1 MPNRRTKPSI
11 VLGAVALLAVATPF
25 AVAGLTDST
34 TTGVRPANETTPV
47 TVPTKIVETAL
58 SAAPDIVIPLQELTG
73 LPLPDLRL
81 SDLKY
86 LPLPDSIVIP
96 PIEIPDIP
104 GLTTPAPGNATAQA
118 PVPRVDA
125 SAPVNPEAADPTG
138 PPLGAAVK
146 EIKQDTPFSMVALT
160 SEQLDGAT
168 AQVRR
173 QLEDGSW
180 GPWLQTAPVDSTAD
194 DAAPAPAKQGTE
206 PIFVGLTNAV
216 QVLLTPLT
224 SSAAPESFATA
235 PVPEVPVVE
244 LPAADA
250 PAEAPAA
257 AEQPLGYTPASSS
270 KPLRQQDPAPVDPAA
285 PAPAVEAPAA
295 DPAQPEA
302 APEGTAE
309 QLAAAVSDI
318 SAVLITPGTSPVDS
332 ALSDI
337 ATPVA
342 GDAGPK
348 VITRAQWGAD
358 ESIRCATPTID
369 DFLGGATVHHTA
381 GSNDYSKSESAEIVR
396 AIYAYHAQTLGWC
409 DIGYNVLVDKYGQ
422 IFEGRAGGLDKPVQ
436 GAHAGGFNENT
447 MGIAMMGDYSS
458 EDPSQETIDSVGKF
472 LGWRLGKAG
481 LDPEGT
487 TTMTSEG
494 TDFTFVGKGKSVDLP
509 VIFGHRDVG
518 NTECPGDSGYARLGE
533 IRDIAAANL
542 GGGDATPASPDAT
555 DPAPDTAVTD
565 ATPSRPGS
573 DASSTLGENIP
584 ALVAELQRLASTSPV
599 AQKWLASGAETGSL
613 GVPVS
618 GLVQVSGGREKAQFA
633 NGEIITNMA
642 GQAVA
647 VIGKIF
653 QQYAQ
658 QGGVD
663 GVLGLPLTDE
673 FRVPEGFRT
682 DFENG
687 SLIFNELTGIVTT
700 VIKTYNDT
708 YNAEM
713 QNPVAAPVEPA
724 PVPEPAPAPEP
735 APEPA
740 PAG

>member
-25 AVAGLTDST
+25 AVTGLTDST

-47 TVPTKIVETAL
+47 TVPTTIVETAL
-58 SAAPDIVIPLQELTG
+58 SSAPDIVIPLQQLTG

-146 EIKQDTPFSMVALT
+146 EIRQDNPFSMVALT
-160 SEQLDGAT
+160 SEQLNGAS

-194 DAAPAPAKQGTE
+194 DSAPAPRTQGTE
-206 PIFVGLTNAV
+206 PIFVGLTKAV

-224 SSAAPESFATA
+224 SSAAPESFAGA
-235 PVPEVPVVE
+235 QVPEVPVVE

-250 PAEAPAA
+250 PVAEAPAVEA
-257 AEQPLGYTPASSS
+257 PAVATDQPLGYTPASSS
-270 KPLRQQDPAPVDPAA
+270 KPLRQQDPAPLDPAA
-285 PAPAVEAPAA
+285 MDPAAAEPAPADPAA
-295 DPAQPEA
+295 DPNQASS
-302 APEGTAE
+302 AE

-318 SAVLITPGTSPVDS
+318 SAVLITPGTSPADS
-332 ALSDI
+332 ALSEI

-342 GDAGPK
+342 GNAGPN

-358 ESIRCATPTID
+358 ESIRCDTPTYD
-369 DFLGGATVHHTA
+369 DFIGGATVHHTA

-409 DIGYNVLVDKYGQ
+409 DIGYNALVDKYGQ

-447 MGIAMMGDYSS
+447 VGVAMMGDYST
-458 EDPSQETIDSVGKF
+458 EDPSQETVDSVGKF
-472 LGWRLGKAG
+472 LGWRLGNAG
-481 LDPEGT
+481 LDPKGT

-494 TDFTFVGKGKSVDLP
+494 TDFTFVGKGKSIDLP

-518 NTECPGDSGYARLGE
+518 NTECPGNAGYARLGE
-533 IRDIAAANL
+533 IREIAAANL
-542 GGGDATPASPDAT
+542 GGGEAPVETPDTT
-555 DPAPDTAVTD
+555 DTAPDTAVTD
-565 ATPSRPGS
+565 AAPSRPGTE
-573 DASSTLGENIP
+573 ASSTPGENIP
-584 ALVAELQRLASTSPV
+584 ALVAELQRLAATSPV
-599 AQKWLASGAETGSL
+599 AQKWLSSGGETGAL

-653 QQYAQ
+653 QQYLQ

-663 GVLGLPLTDE
+663 GVLGLPITDE
-673 FRVPEGFRT
+673 FRVQEGFRT

-708 YNAEM
+708 YSAQM
-713 QNPVAAPVEPA
+713 QNPVAAPVAPA
-724 PVPEPAPAPEP
+724 PVPEPAPA
-735 APEPA
+735 
-740 PAG
+740 G

>member
-25 AVAGLTDST
+25 AVAGLIDST

-58 SAAPDIVIPLQELTG
+58 NAAPDIVIPLQELTG

-96 PIEIPDIP
+96 PIQIPDIP
-104 GLTTPAPGNATAQA
+104 GLTTPAPGGATAQA
-118 PVPRVDA
+118 PIPRVDA

-146 EIKQDTPFSMVALT
+146 EISQDTPFSMVALT
-160 SEQLDGAT
+160 SEQLNGAS

-180 GPWLQTAPVDSTAD
+180 GPWLATAPVDSTAD
-194 DAAPAPAKQGTE
+194 DSVPAAGKQGTE
-206 PIFVGLTNAV
+206 PIFVGLTKAV
-216 QVLLTPLT
+216 QVLLTPMT
-224 SSAAPESFATA
+224 SSAAPESFAAA

-244 LPAADA
+244 LPAAGAPADA
-250 PAEAPAA
+250 PAADSPAPAA
-257 AEQPLGYTPASSS
+257 TEQPLGYTPASSS

-285 PAPAVEAPAA
+285 PIE
-295 DPAQPEA
+295 PAQPEA
-302 APEGTAE
+302 TTDSSAE
-309 QLAAAVSDI
+309 QLAAAVNDI

-369 DFLGGATVHHTA
+369 DFIGGATVHHTA

-409 DIGYNVLVDKYGQ
+409 DIGYNALVDKYGQ

-447 MGIAMMGDYSS
+447 VGVAMMGDYST
-458 EDPSQETIDSVGKF
+458 EDPSQETVDSVGKF

-481 LDPEGT
+481 LDPKGT

-494 TDFTFVGKGKSVDLP
+494 TDFTFIGKGKTVDLP

-518 NTECPGDSGYARLGE
+518 NTECPGNAGYARLGE

-542 GGGDATPASPDAT
+542 GGGDATPAAPDT
-555 DPAPDTAVTD
+555 NDTAPDTAVTD
-565 ATPSRPGS
+565 PAPSRPGT
-573 DASSTLGENIP
+573 DVSSTLGENIP
-584 ALVAELQRLASTSPV
+584 ALVAELQRLAATSPV
-599 AQKWLASGAETGSL
+599 AQKWLASGGETGSL

-618 GLVQVSGGREKAQFA
+618 GLVQVSGGREKAQFQ

-653 QQYAQ
+653 QQYLQ

-663 GVLGLPLTDE
+663 GVLGLPITDE
-673 FRVPEGFRT
+673 FKVPEGFRT

-713 QNPVAAPVEPA
+713 QNPAAAPV
-724 PVPEPAPAPEP
+724 EPAPAPEP
-735 APEPA
+735 AP
-740 PAG
+740 AG

>member
-96 PIEIPDIP
+96 PIQIPDIP

-118 PVPRVDA
+118 PIPRVDA

-146 EIKQDTPFSMVALT
+146 EISQDTPFSMVALT
-160 SEQLDGAT
+160 SEQLNGAS

-194 DAAPAPAKQGTE
+194 DSVPAAGKQGTE
-206 PIFVGLTNAV
+206 PIFVGLTKAV

-224 SSAAPESFATA
+224 SSAAPESFAAA

-250 PAEAPAA
+250 PAEAPAADAPAAEAPAPAA

-285 PAPAVEAPAA
+285 PIE
-295 DPAQPEA
+295 PAQPEA
-302 APEGTAE
+302 APESSAE
-309 QLAAAVSDI
+309 QLASAVNDI
-318 SAVLITPGTSPVDS
+318 SAVLITPGTSPADS
-332 ALSDI
+332 ALSDL

-369 DFLGGATVHHTA
+369 DFIGGATVHHTA

-409 DIGYNVLVDKYGQ
+409 DIGYNALVDKYGQ

-447 MGIAMMGDYSS
+447 VGVAMMGDYST
-458 EDPSQETIDSVGKF
+458 EDPSQETVDSVGKF

-481 LDPEGT
+481 LDPKGT

-494 TDFTFVGKGKSVDLP
+494 TDFTFIGKGKTVDLP

-518 NTECPGDSGYARLGE
+518 NTECPGDAGYARLGE

-542 GGGDATPASPDAT
+542 GGGDATPASPDTT
-555 DPAPDTAVTD
+555 DTAPDTAVTD
-565 ATPSRPGS
+565 PAPSRPGT
-573 DASSTLGENIP
+573 DA
-584 ALVAELQRLASTSPV
+584 
-599 AQKWLASGAETGSL
+599 
-613 GVPVS
+613 
-618 GLVQVSGGREKAQFA
+618 
-633 NGEIITNMA
+633 
-642 GQAVA
+642 
-647 VIGKIF
+647 
-653 QQYAQ
+653 
-658 QGGVD
+658 
-663 GVLGLPLTDE
+663 
-673 FRVPEGFRT
+673 
-682 DFENG
+682 
-687 SLIFNELTGIVTT
+687 
-700 VIKTYNDT
+700 
-708 YNAEM
+708 
-713 QNPVAAPVEPA
+713 
-724 PVPEPAPAPEP
+724 
-735 APEPA
+735 
-740 PAG
+740 

>member
-47 TVPTKIVETAL
+47 TVPTTIVETAL

-96 PIEIPDIP
+96 PIQIPYIP

-118 PVPRVDA
+118 PIPRVDA

-146 EIKQDTPFSMVALT
+146 EISQDTPFSMVALT
-160 SEQLDGAT
+160 SEQLNGAS

-194 DAAPAPAKQGTE
+194 DSVPAAGKQGTE
-206 PIFVGLTNAV
+206 PIFVGLTKAV

-224 SSAAPESFATA
+224 SSAAPESFAAA

-257 AEQPLGYTPASSS
+257 DAPAAEAPAPAATEQPLGYTPASSS

-285 PAPAVEAPAA
+285 PIE
-295 DPAQPEA
+295 PAQPEA
-302 APEGTAE
+302 APESSAE
-309 QLAAAVSDI
+309 QLASAVNDI
-318 SAVLITPGTSPVDS
+318 SAVLITPGTSPADS
-332 ALSDI
+332 ALSDL

-342 GDAGPK
+342 GDAGPN

-358 ESIRCATPTID
+358 ESIRCANPTID
-369 DFLGGATVHHTA
+369 DFIGGATVHHTA

-409 DIGYNVLVDKYGQ
+409 DIGYNALVDKYGQ

-447 MGIAMMGDYSS
+447 VGVAMMGDYST
-458 EDPSQETIDSVGKF
+458 EDPSQETVDSVGKF

-481 LDPEGT
+481 LDPKGT

-494 TDFTFVGKGKSVDLP
+494 TDFTFIGKGKTVDLP

-518 NTECPGDSGYARLGE
+518 NTECPGDAGYARLGE

-542 GGGDATPASPDAT
+542 GGGDLAPAAPDTT
-555 DPAPDTAVTD
+555 DTAPDTAVTD
-565 ATPSRPGS
+565 PAPSRPGT
-573 DASSTLGENIP
+573 DVSSTLGENIP
-584 ALVAELQRLASTSPV
+584 ALVAELQRLAATSPV
-599 AQKWLASGAETGSL
+599 AQKWLASGGETGSL

-618 GLVQVSGGREKAQFA
+618 GLVQVSGGREKAQFQ

-653 QQYAQ
+653 QQYLQ

-663 GVLGLPLTDE
+663 GVLGLPITDE
-673 FRVPEGFRT
+673 FKVPEGFRT

-724 PVPEPAPAPEP
+724 P

>member
-47 TVPTKIVETAL
+47 TVPTTIVETAL

-96 PIEIPDIP
+96 PIQIPDIP

-118 PVPRVDA
+118 PIPRVDA

-146 EIKQDTPFSMVALT
+146 EISQDTPFSMVALT
-160 SEQLDGAT
+160 SEQLNGAS

-194 DAAPAPAKQGTE
+194 DSAPAAGKQGTE
-206 PIFVGLTNAV
+206 PIFVGLTKAV

-224 SSAAPESFATA
+224 SSAAPESFAAA

-257 AEQPLGYTPASSS
+257 DAPAAEAPAPAAEEQPLGYTPASSS

-285 PAPAVEAPAA
+285 PIE
-295 DPAQPEA
+295 PAQPEA
-302 APEGTAE
+302 APESSAE
-309 QLAAAVSDI
+309 QLASAVNDI
-318 SAVLITPGTSPVDS
+318 SAVLITPGTSPADS
-332 ALSDI
+332 ALSDL

-342 GDAGPK
+342 GDAGPN

-358 ESIRCATPTID
+358 ESIRCANPTID
-369 DFLGGATVHHTA
+369 DFIGGATVHHTA

-409 DIGYNVLVDKYGQ
+409 DIGYNALVDKYGQ

-447 MGIAMMGDYSS
+447 VGVAMMGDYST
-458 EDPSQETIDSVGKF
+458 EDPSQETVDSVGKF

-481 LDPEGT
+481 LDPKGT

-494 TDFTFVGKGKSVDLP
+494 TDFTFIGKGKTVDLP

-518 NTECPGDSGYARLGE
+518 NTECPGDAGYARLGE

-542 GGGDATPASPDAT
+542 GGGDATPASPDTT
-555 DPAPDTAVTD
+555 DTAPDTAVTD
-565 ATPSRPGS
+565 PAPSRPGT

-599 AQKWLASGAETGSL
+599 AQKWLASGGETGSL

-618 GLVQVSGGREKAQFA
+618 GLVQVSGGREKAQFQ

-653 QQYAQ
+653 QQYLQ

-663 GVLGLPLTDE
+663 GVLGLPITDE
-673 FRVPEGFRT
+673 FKVPEGFRT

-713 QNPVAAPVEPA
+713 QNPAAAPV
-724 PVPEPAPAPEP
+724 EPAPAPEP
-735 APEPA
+735 AP
-740 PAG
+740 AG

>member
-47 TVPTKIVETAL
+47 TVPTTIVETAL
-58 SAAPDIVIPLQELTG
+58 SAAPDIVIPLQQLTG

-86 LPLPDSIVIP
+86 LPLPESIVIP

-118 PVPRVDA
+118 PIPRVDA
-125 SAPVNPEAADPTG
+125 SAPINPEAADPTG

-146 EIKQDTPFSMVALT
+146 EISQDTPFSMVALT
-160 SEQLDGAT
+160 SEELNGAS

-180 GPWLQTAPVDSTAD
+180 GPWLETAPVDSNAD
-194 DAAPAPAKQGTE
+194 DSAPSPAKQGTE
-206 PIFVGLTNAV
+206 PIFVGMTKAV

-224 SSAAPESFATA
+224 GSAAPEGSAVA
-235 PVPEVPVVE
+235 PVPEIPVVE
-244 LPAADA
+244 MPSGDA
-250 PAEAPAA
+250 PVDGAPA

-270 KPLRQQDPAPVDPAA
+270 TPLRQQDPAPLDPAA
-285 PAPAVEAPAA
+285 MDPAAAEPAPADPAA
-295 DPAQPEA
+295 DPNQANP
-302 APEGTAE
+302 AE
-309 QLAAAVSDI
+309 QLAAAVNDI
-318 SAVLITPGTSPVDS
+318 SAVLITPGTSPADS

-342 GDAGPK
+342 GNAGPN

-358 ESIRCATPTID
+358 ESIRCATPTYD
-369 DFLGGATVHHTA
+369 DFIGGATVHHTA

-409 DIGYNVLVDKYGQ
+409 DIGYNALVDKYGQ
-422 IFEGRAGGLDKPVQ
+422 IFEGRAGGLDKAVQ

-447 MGIAMMGDYSS
+447 VGVAMMGDYST
-458 EDPSQETIDSVGKF
+458 EDPSQETVDSVGKF
-472 LGWRLGKAG
+472 LGWRLGLAG
-481 LDPEGT
+481 LDPKGT

-494 TDFTFVGKGKSVDLP
+494 TNFTFVGKGKSIDLP

-518 NTECPGDSGYARLGE
+518 NTECPGNAGYARLGE

-542 GGGDATPASPDAT
+542 GGGDGAPAAPDTAPET
-555 DPAPDTAVTD
+555 SPDTAVTD
-565 ATPSRPGS
+565 AAPSRPGTN
-573 DASSTLGENIP
+573 ASSTLGENIP
-584 ALVAELQRLASTSPV
+584 ALVAELQRLAATSPV
-599 AQKWLASGAETGSL
+599 AQKWLASGGETGAL

-653 QQYAQ
+653 QQYLQ

-663 GVLGLPLTDE
+663 GILGLPITDE

-708 YNAEM
+708 YDAEM
-713 QNPVAAPVEPA
+713 QKPAAAPV
-724 PVPEPAPAPEP
+724 EPAPAPEP
-735 APEPA
+735 AP
-740 PAG
+740 AG

>member
-47 TVPTKIVETAL
+47 TVPTTIVETAL

-96 PIEIPDIP
+96 PIQIPDIP

-118 PVPRVDA
+118 PIPRVDA

-146 EIKQDTPFSMVALT
+146 EISQDTPFSMVALT
-160 SEQLDGAT
+160 SEQLNGAS

-194 DAAPAPAKQGTE
+194 DSVPAAGKQGTE
-206 PIFVGLTNAV
+206 PIFVGLTKAV

-224 SSAAPESFATA
+224 SSAAPESFAAA

-250 PAEAPAA
+250 PAEAPAADAPAPAA

-285 PAPAVEAPAA
+285 PIE
-295 DPAQPEA
+295 PAQPEA
-302 APEGTAE
+302 APESSAE
-309 QLAAAVSDI
+309 QLASAVNDI
-318 SAVLITPGTSPVDS
+318 SAVLITPGTSPADS
-332 ALSDI
+332 ALSDL

-369 DFLGGATVHHTA
+369 DFIGGATVHHTA

-409 DIGYNVLVDKYGQ
+409 DIGYNALVDKYGQ

-447 MGIAMMGDYSS
+447 VGVAMMGDYST
-458 EDPSQETIDSVGKF
+458 EDPSQETVDSVGKF

-481 LDPEGT
+481 LDPKGT

-494 TDFTFVGKGKSVDLP
+494 TDFTFIGKGKTVDLP

-518 NTECPGDSGYARLGE
+518 NTECPGDAGYARLGE

-542 GGGDATPASPDAT
+542 GGGDATPASPDTT
-555 DPAPDTAVTD
+555 DTAPDTAVTD
-565 ATPSRPGS
+565 PAPSRPGT

-599 AQKWLASGAETGSL
+599 AQKWLASGGETGSL

-618 GLVQVSGGREKAQFA
+618 GLVQVSGGREKAQFQ

-653 QQYAQ
+653 QQYLQ

-663 GVLGLPLTDE
+663 GVLGLPITDE
-673 FRVPEGFRT
+673 FKVPEGFRT

-713 QNPVAAPVEPA
+713 QNPAAAPV
-724 PVPEPAPAPEP
+724 EPAPAPEP
-735 APEPA
+735 AP
-740 PAG
+740 AG

>member
-25 AVAGLTDST
+25 TVAGLTDST

-47 TVPTKIVETAL
+47 TVPTTIVETAL

-96 PIEIPDIP
+96 PIQIPDIP

-118 PVPRVDA
+118 PIPRVDA

-146 EIKQDTPFSMVALT
+146 EISQDTPFSMVALT
-160 SEQLDGAT
+160 SEQLNGAS

-194 DAAPAPAKQGTE
+194 DSVPAAGKQGTE
-206 PIFVGLTNAV
+206 PIFVGLTKAV

-224 SSAAPESFATA
+224 SSAAPESFASA

-250 PAEAPAA
+250 PAEAPAADAPAAEAPAPAA

-285 PAPAVEAPAA
+285 PIE
-295 DPAQPEA
+295 PAQPEA
-302 APEGTAE
+302 APESSAE
-309 QLAAAVSDI
+309 QLASAVNDI
-318 SAVLITPGTSPVDS
+318 SAVLITPGTSPADS
-332 ALSDI
+332 ALSDL

-369 DFLGGATVHHTA
+369 DFIGGATVHHTA

-409 DIGYNVLVDKYGQ
+409 DIGYNALVDKYGQ

-447 MGIAMMGDYSS
+447 VGVAMMGDYST
-458 EDPSQETIDSVGKF
+458 EDPSQETVDSVGKF

-481 LDPEGT
+481 LDPKGT

-494 TDFTFVGKGKSVDLP
+494 TDFTFIGKGKTVDLP

-518 NTECPGDSGYARLGE
+518 NTECPGDAGYARLGE

-542 GGGDATPASPDAT
+542 GGGDATPASPDTT
-555 DPAPDTAVTD
+555 DTAPDTAVTD
-565 ATPSRPGS
+565 PAPSRPGT

-599 AQKWLASGAETGSL
+599 AQKWLASGGETGSL

-618 GLVQVSGGREKAQFA
+618 GLVQVSGGREKAQFQ

-653 QQYAQ
+653 QQYLQ

-663 GVLGLPLTDE
+663 GVLGLPITDE
-673 FRVPEGFRT
+673 FKVPEGFRT

-713 QNPVAAPVEPA
+713 QNPAAAPVEPA
-724 PVPEPAPAPEP
+724 PAPE
-735 APEPA
+735 AA

>member
-118 PVPRVDA
+118 PIPRVDA
-125 SAPVNPEAADPTG
+125 AAPVNPEAADPTG

-160 SEQLDGAT
+160 SEQLDGAS

-180 GPWLQTAPVDSTAD
+180 GPWLETAPVDTTAS
-194 DAAPAPAKQGTE
+194 DAVPAAEKQGTE

-224 SSAAPESFATA
+224 GSAAPI
-235 PVPEVPVVE
+235 PEVPVVE
-244 LPAADA
+244 LPATDA

-270 KPLRQQDPAPVDPAA
+270 KPLRQQDPAPLDPAA
-285 PAPAVEAPAA
+285 MDPAAAEPAPADPAA
-295 DPAQPEA
+295 DPGQASS
-302 APEGTAE
+302 AE
-309 QLAAAVSDI
+309 QLAAAVNDI

-436 GAHAGGFNENT
+436 GAHSGGFNENT
-447 MGIAMMGDYSS
+447 MGIAMMGDYSNV
-458 EDPSQETIDSVGKF
+458 DPSQETIDSVGKF

-494 TDFTFVGKGKSVDLP
+494 TDFTFVGRGQSVDLP

-518 NTECPGDSGYARLGE
+518 NTECPGDAGYARLGE

-542 GGGDATPASPDAT
+542 GGGGDATPVSPDVT
-555 DPAPDTAVTD
+555 DTAPDTAVTD
-565 ATPSRPGS
+565 STPSRPGT
-573 DASSTLGENIP
+573 DVSSTLGENIP
-584 ALVAELQRLASTSPV
+584 ALVAELQRLAATSPV
-599 AQKWLASGAETGSL
+599 AQKWLASGGETGSL

-653 QQYAQ
+653 QQYVQ

-663 GVLGLPLTDE
+663 GILGLPLTDE

-724 PVPEPAPAPEP
+724 PAPEP
-735 APEPA
+735 APV
-740 PAG
+740 G

>member
-47 TVPTKIVETAL
+47 TVPTTIVETAL

-96 PIEIPDIP
+96 PIQIPDIP

-118 PVPRVDA
+118 PIPRVDA

-146 EIKQDTPFSMVALT
+146 EISQDTPFSMVALT
-160 SEQLDGAT
+160 SEELNGAS

-194 DAAPAPAKQGTE
+194 DSVPAAGKQGTE
-206 PIFVGLTNAV
+206 PIFVGLTKAV

-224 SSAAPESFATA
+224 SSAAPESFAAA

-250 PAEAPAA
+250 PAEAPAADAPAAEAPAPAA

-285 PAPAVEAPAA
+285 PIE
-295 DPAQPEA
+295 PAQPEA
-302 APEGTAE
+302 APESSAE
-309 QLAAAVSDI
+309 QLASAVNDI
-318 SAVLITPGTSPVDS
+318 SAVLITPGTSPADS
-332 ALSDI
+332 ALSDL

-369 DFLGGATVHHTA
+369 DFIGGATVHHTA

-409 DIGYNVLVDKYGQ
+409 DIGYNALVDKYGQ

-447 MGIAMMGDYSS
+447 VGVAMMGDYST
-458 EDPSQETIDSVGKF
+458 EDPSQETVDSVGKF

-481 LDPEGT
+481 LDPKGT

-494 TDFTFVGKGKSVDLP
+494 TDFTFIGKGKTVDLP

-518 NTECPGDSGYARLGE
+518 NTECPGDAGYARLGE

-542 GGGDATPASPDAT
+542 GGGDATPASPDTT
-555 DPAPDTAVTD
+555 DTAPDTAVTD
-565 ATPSRPGS
+565 PAPSRPGT
-573 DASSTLGENIP
+573 DVSSTLGENIP
-584 ALVAELQRLASTSPV
+584 ALVAELQRLAATSPV
-599 AQKWLASGAETGSL
+599 AQKWLASGGETGSL

-618 GLVQVSGGREKAQFA
+618 GLVQVSGGREKAQFQ

-653 QQYAQ
+653 QQYLQ

-663 GVLGLPLTDE
+663 GVLGLPITDE
-673 FRVPEGFRT
+673 FKVPEGFRT

-713 QNPVAAPVEPA
+713 QNPAAAPV
-724 PVPEPAPAPEP
+724 EPAPAPEP
-735 APEPA
+735 AP
-740 PAG
+740 AG

>member
-58 SAAPDIVIPLQELTG
+58 SAAPDIMIPLQELTG

-118 PVPRVDA
+118 PIPRVDA
-125 SAPVNPEAADPTG
+125 SAPINPEAADPTG

-146 EIKQDTPFSMVALT
+146 EISQDTPFSMVALT
-160 SEQLDGAT
+160 SEQLNGAS

-194 DAAPAPAKQGTE
+194 DSVPAAGKQGTE
-206 PIFVGLTNAV
+206 PIFVGLTKAV

-224 SSAAPESFATA
+224 SSAAPESFASA

-250 PAEAPAA
+250 PADAPVAEAPAA

-285 PAPAVEAPAA
+285 PIE
-295 DPAQPEA
+295 PAQPEA
-302 APEGTAE
+302 APEVAPE
-309 QLAAAVSDI
+309 ASADQLASAVNDI
-318 SAVLITPGTSPVDS
+318 SAVLITPGTSPADS
-332 ALSDI
+332 ALSDL

-342 GDAGPK
+342 GDAGPN

-369 DFLGGATVHHTA
+369 DFIGGATVHHTA

-409 DIGYNVLVDKYGQ
+409 DIGYNALVDKYGQ

-447 MGIAMMGDYSS
+447 VGVAMMGDYST

-481 LDPEGT
+481 LDPKGT

-494 TDFTFVGKGKSVDLP
+494 TDFTFVGKGKTVDLP

-518 NTECPGDSGYARLGE
+518 NTECPGDAGYARLGE

-542 GGGDATPASPDAT
+542 GGGDATPASPDTT
-555 DPAPDTAVTD
+555 DTTPDTAPDTAVTD
-565 ATPSRPGS
+565 PAPSRPGT
-573 DASSTLGENIP
+573 DASSTLGDNIP

-599 AQKWLASGAETGSL
+599 AQKWLSSGGETGAL

-618 GLVQVSGGREKAQFA
+618 GLVQVSGGREKAQFQ

-653 QQYAQ
+653 QQYLQ

-663 GVLGLPLTDE
+663 GVLGLPITDE
-673 FRVPEGFRT
+673 FTVPEGFRT

-724 PVPEPAPAPEP
+724 PVPEPAPA
-735 APEPA
+735 
-740 PAG
+740 G

>member
-104 GLTTPAPGNATAQA
+104 GLTTPAPGGATAQA
-118 PVPRVDA
+118 PIPRVDA

-146 EIKQDTPFSMVALT
+146 EISQDTPFSMVALT
-160 SEQLDGAT
+160 SEQLNGAS

-180 GPWLQTAPVDSTAD
+180 GPWLQTAPVDTTGS
-194 DAAPAPAKQGTE
+194 DAVPAAEKQGTE
-206 PIFVGLTNAV
+206 PIFVGLTKAV

-224 SSAAPESFATA
+224 SSAAPESFATP
-235 PVPEVPVVE
+235 PVPEVPVVP
-244 LPAADA
+244 LPSDATA
-250 PAEAPAA
+250 PAPAPAV

-270 KPLRQQDPAPVDPAA
+270 KPLRQQDPAPIEPAA
-285 PAPAVEAPAA
+285 
-295 DPAQPEA
+295 PEA
-302 APEGTAE
+302 APEVSAE
-309 QLAAAVSDI
+309 QLASAVSDI
-318 SAVLITPGTSPVDS
+318 SAVLITPGTSPADS
-332 ALSDI
+332 ALSDL

-342 GDAGPK
+342 GDAGPN

-358 ESIRCATPTID
+358 ESIRCANPTID
-369 DFLGGATVHHTA
+369 DFIGGATVHHTA

-409 DIGYNVLVDKYGQ
+409 DIGYNALVDKYGQ

-447 MGIAMMGDYSS
+447 VGVAMMGDYSTQ
-458 EDPSQETIDSVGKF
+458 DPSQETVDSVGKF

-481 LDPEGT
+481 LDPKGT

-494 TDFTFVGKGKSVDLP
+494 TDFTFIGKGKSVDLP

-518 NTECPGDSGYARLGE
+518 NTECPGDAGYARLGE

-542 GGGDATPASPDAT
+542 GGGGDVTPAAPETAPDAT
-555 DPAPDTAVTD
+555 APDTAVTD
-565 ATPSRPGS
+565 PAPSRPGT
-573 DASSTLGENIP
+573 DVSSTLAENIP

-599 AQKWLASGAETGSL
+599 AQKWLSSGGETGAL

-618 GLVQVSGGREKAQFA
+618 GLVQVSGGREKAQFQ

-653 QQYAQ
+653 QQYLQ

-673 FRVPEGFRT
+673 FKVPEGFRT

-713 QNPVAAPVEPA
+713 QKPVAAPVEPA
-724 PVPEPAPAPEP
+724 PVAEPAPAPEP
-735 APEPA
+735 AP
-740 PAG
+740 AG

>member
-47 TVPTKIVETAL
+47 TVPTTIVETAL

-96 PIEIPDIP
+96 PIQIPDIP

-118 PVPRVDA
+118 PIPRVDA

-146 EIKQDTPFSMVALT
+146 EISQDTPFSMVALT
-160 SEQLDGAT
+160 SEQLNGAS

-194 DAAPAPAKQGTE
+194 DSVPAAGKQGTE
-206 PIFVGLTNAV
+206 PIFVGLTKAV

-224 SSAAPESFATA
+224 SSAAPESFAAA
-235 PVPEVPVVE
+235 PVPEVPVVK

-250 PAEAPAA
+250 PAEAPAADAPAPAA

-285 PAPAVEAPAA
+285 PIE
-295 DPAQPEA
+295 PAQPEA
-302 APEGTAE
+302 APESSAE
-309 QLAAAVSDI
+309 QLASAVNDI
-318 SAVLITPGTSPVDS
+318 SAVLITPGTSPADS
-332 ALSDI
+332 ALSDL

-369 DFLGGATVHHTA
+369 DFIGGATVHHTA

-409 DIGYNVLVDKYGQ
+409 DIGYNALVDKYGQ

-447 MGIAMMGDYSS
+447 VGVAMMGDYST
-458 EDPSQETIDSVGKF
+458 EDPSQETVDSVGKF

-481 LDPEGT
+481 LDPKGT

-494 TDFTFVGKGKSVDLP
+494 TDFTFIGKGKTVDLP

-518 NTECPGDSGYARLGE
+518 NTECPGDAGYARLGE

-542 GGGDATPASPDAT
+542 GGGDATPASPDTT
-555 DPAPDTAVTD
+555 DTAPDTAVTD
-565 ATPSRPGS
+565 PAPSRPGT

-599 AQKWLASGAETGSL
+599 AQKWLASGGETGSL

-618 GLVQVSGGREKAQFA
+618 GLVQVSGGREKAQFQ

-653 QQYAQ
+653 QQYLQ

-663 GVLGLPLTDE
+663 GVLGLPITDE
-673 FRVPEGFRT
+673 FKVPEGFRT

-713 QNPVAAPVEPA
+713 QNPAAAPV
-724 PVPEPAPAPEP
+724 EPAPAPEP
-735 APEPA
+735 AP
-740 PAG
+740 AG

>member
-47 TVPTKIVETAL
+47 TVPTTIVETAL

-96 PIEIPDIP
+96 PIQIPDIP

-118 PVPRVDA
+118 PIPRVDA

-146 EIKQDTPFSMVALT
+146 EISQDTPFSMVALT
-160 SEQLDGAT
+160 SEQLNGAS

-194 DAAPAPAKQGTE
+194 DSVPAAGKQGTE
-206 PIFVGLTNAV
+206 PIFVGLTKAV

-224 SSAAPESFATA
+224 SSAAPESFASA

-250 PAEAPAA
+250 PAEAPAADAPAAEAPAPAA

-285 PAPAVEAPAA
+285 PIE
-295 DPAQPEA
+295 PAQPEA
-302 APEGTAE
+302 APESSAE
-309 QLAAAVSDI
+309 QLASAVNDI
-318 SAVLITPGTSPVDS
+318 SAVLITPGTSPADS
-332 ALSDI
+332 ALSDL

-369 DFLGGATVHHTA
+369 DFIGGATVHHTA

-409 DIGYNVLVDKYGQ
+409 DIGYNALVDKYGQ

-447 MGIAMMGDYSS
+447 VGVAMMGDYST
-458 EDPSQETIDSVGKF
+458 EDPSQETVDSVGKF

-481 LDPEGT
+481 LDPKGT

-494 TDFTFVGKGKSVDLP
+494 TDFTFIGKGKTVDLP

-518 NTECPGDSGYARLGE
+518 NTECPGDAGYARLGE

-542 GGGDATPASPDAT
+542 GGGDATPASPDTT
-555 DPAPDTAVTD
+555 DTAPDTAVTD
-565 ATPSRPGS
+565 PAPSRPGT

-599 AQKWLASGAETGSL
+599 AQKWLASGGETGSL

-618 GLVQVSGGREKAQFA
+618 GLVQVSGGREKAQFQ

-653 QQYAQ
+653 QQYLQ

-663 GVLGLPLTDE
+663 GVLGLPVTDE
-673 FRVPEGFRT
+673 FKVPEGFRT

-713 QNPVAAPVEPA
+713 QNPAAAPV
-724 PVPEPAPAPEP
+724 EPAPAPEP
-735 APEPA
+735 AP
-740 PAG
+740 AG

>member
-104 GLTTPAPGNATAQA
+104 GLTTPAPGGATAQA
-118 PVPRVDA
+118 PIPRVDA
-125 SAPVNPEAADPTG
+125 AAPVNPEAADPTG

-146 EIKQDTPFSMVALT
+146 EIKQDTPFSMVALA
-160 SEQLDGAT
+160 SEQLDGAS

-180 GPWLQTAPVDSTAD
+180 GPWLETAPVDTTAS
-194 DAAPAPAKQGTE
+194 DAVPAAEKQGTE
-206 PIFVGLTNAV
+206 PIFVGLTKAV
-216 QVLLTPLT
+216 QVLLTPMT

-244 LPAADA
+244 LPATDA

-270 KPLRQQDPAPVDPAA
+270 KLLRQQDPAPLDPAA
-285 PAPAVEAPAA
+285 MDPAAAEPAPADPAA
-295 DPAQPEA
+295 DPNQASS
-302 APEGTAE
+302 AE
-309 QLAAAVSDI
+309 QLAAAVNDI

-436 GAHAGGFNENT
+436 GAHSGGFNENT
-447 MGIAMMGDYSS
+447 MGIAMMGDYSNV
-458 EDPSQETIDSVGKF
+458 DPSQETIDSVGKF

-494 TDFTFVGKGKSVDLP
+494 TDFTFVGRGQSVDLP

-518 NTECPGDSGYARLGE
+518 NTECPGDAGYARLGE

-542 GGGDATPASPDAT
+542 GGGDATPASPDA
-555 DPAPDTAVTD
+555 PDTTPDSAVTD
-565 ATPSRPGS
+565 STPARPGT
-573 DASSTLGENIP
+573 DVSSTLGENIP
-584 ALVAELQRLASTSPV
+584 ALVAELQRLAATSPV
-599 AQKWLASGAETGSL
+599 AQKWLASGGETGSL

-653 QQYAQ
+653 QQYVQ

-724 PVPEPAPAPEP
+724 PVPEAAP

>member
-118 PVPRVDA
+118 PIPRVDA
-125 SAPVNPEAADPTG
+125 AAPVNPEAADPTG

-160 SEQLDGAT
+160 SEQLDGAS

-180 GPWLQTAPVDSTAD
+180 GPWLETAPVDTTAS
-194 DAAPAPAKQGTE
+194 DAVPAAEKQGTE

-224 SSAAPESFATA
+224 GSAAPI
-235 PVPEVPVVE
+235 PEVPVVE
-244 LPAADA
+244 LPATDA

-270 KPLRQQDPAPVDPAA
+270 KPLRQQDPAPLDPAA
-285 PAPAVEAPAA
+285 MDPAAAEPAPADPAA
-295 DPAQPEA
+295 DPGQASS
-302 APEGTAE
+302 AE
-309 QLAAAVSDI
+309 QLAAAVNDI

-436 GAHAGGFNENT
+436 GAHSGGFNENT
-447 MGIAMMGDYSS
+447 MGIAMMGDYSNV
-458 EDPSQETIDSVGKF
+458 DPSQETIDSVGKF

-494 TDFTFVGKGKSVDLP
+494 TDFTFVGRGQSVDLP

-518 NTECPGDSGYARLGE
+518 NTECPGDAGYARLG
-533 IRDIAAANL
+533 RSATSLRQTSAA
-542 GGGDATPASPDAT
+542 
-555 DPAPDTAVTD
+555 
-565 ATPSRPGS
+565 
-573 DASSTLGENIP
+573 
-584 ALVAELQRLASTSPV
+584 
-599 AQKWLASGAETGSL
+599 
-613 GVPVS
+613 
-618 GLVQVSGGREKAQFA
+618 
-633 NGEIITNMA
+633 
-642 GQAVA
+642 
-647 VIGKIF
+647 
-653 QQYAQ
+653 
-658 QGGVD
+658 
-663 GVLGLPLTDE
+663 
-673 FRVPEGFRT
+673 
-682 DFENG
+682 
-687 SLIFNELTGIVTT
+687 
-700 VIKTYNDT
+700 
-708 YNAEM
+708 AEM
-713 QNPVAAPVEPA
+713 QLRSRPT
-724 PVPEPAPAPEP
+724 
-735 APEPA
+735 
-740 PAG
+740 

>member
-47 TVPTKIVETAL
+47 TVPTTIVETAL

-96 PIEIPDIP
+96 PIQIPDIP

-118 PVPRVDA
+118 PIPRVDA

-146 EIKQDTPFSMVALT
+146 EISQDTPFSMVALT
-160 SEQLDGAT
+160 SEQLNGAS
-168 AQVRR
+168 AQIRR

-194 DAAPAPAKQGTE
+194 DSVPAAGKQGTE
-206 PIFVGLTNAV
+206 PIFVGLTKAV

-224 SSAAPESFATA
+224 SSAAPESFAAA

-244 LPAADA
+244 LPTADA
-250 PAEAPAA
+250 PAEAPAADAPAPAA

-285 PAPAVEAPAA
+285 PIE
-295 DPAQPEA
+295 PAQPEA
-302 APEGTAE
+302 APESSAE
-309 QLAAAVSDI
+309 QLASAVNDI
-318 SAVLITPGTSPVDS
+318 SAVLITPGTSPADS
-332 ALSDI
+332 ALSDL

-369 DFLGGATVHHTA
+369 DFIGGATVHHTA

-409 DIGYNVLVDKYGQ
+409 DIGYNALVDKYGQ

-447 MGIAMMGDYSS
+447 VGVAMMGDYST
-458 EDPSQETIDSVGKF
+458 EDPSQETVDSVGKF

-481 LDPEGT
+481 LDPKGT

-494 TDFTFVGKGKSVDLP
+494 TDFTFIGKGKTVDLP

-518 NTECPGDSGYARLGE
+518 NTECPGDAGYARLGE

-542 GGGDATPASPDAT
+542 GGGDATPASPDTT
-555 DPAPDTAVTD
+555 DTAPDTAVTD
-565 ATPSRPGS
+565 PAPSRPGT

-599 AQKWLASGAETGSL
+599 AQKWLASGGETGSL

-618 GLVQVSGGREKAQFA
+618 GLVQVSGGREKAQFQ

-653 QQYAQ
+653 QQYLQ

-663 GVLGLPLTDE
+663 GVLGLPITDE
-673 FRVPEGFRT
+673 FKVPEGFRT

-713 QNPVAAPVEPA
+713 QNPAAAPV
-724 PVPEPAPAPEP
+724 EPAPAPEP
-735 APEPA
+735 AP
-740 PAG
+740 AG